1 MASRKAMILGS
12 TGQVGV
18 ELQRSFAGYGEVLAY
33 DRSQAD
39 LAHPERI
46 VEIIRQQQP
55 SVVLLAAAYTAVD
68 KAESEPELAMAVNAE
83 APGALARACAESGAL
98 FVTYSTDYIFDGS
111 ISRSWVE
118 SDEPRPLN
126 MYGLS
131 KLEGERR
138 VQQAGGRHLIFRT
151 SWVYGPHGKNFFLTM
166 LRLGKEREELSIV
179 ADQTGSPTSS
189 IAIAEATRAVVDRME
204 RLSHAEA
211 EARSGVYH
219 MTCAG
224 STNWYEFAG
233 HIFSECAGVL
243 EGRQP
248 RLRPLRT
255 EDYPTPARRP
265 AYSVLSNEKLAKEWD
280 VRLPAW
286 QEAFAEVKNQYQAGH
301 I

>member
-1 MASRKAMILGS
+1 MATRKAMILGS

-18 ELQRSFAGYGEVLAY
+18 ELRRSFAGYGEVLAY

-39 LAHPERI
+39 LTRPEAI
-46 VEIIRQQQP
+46 VDTIRRQKP

-68 KAESEPELAMAVNAE
+68 KAESEPEVAMVVNAE
-83 APGALARACAESGAL
+83 APGLLAQVCAESGIL
-98 FVTYSTDYIFDGS
+98 FITYSTDYVFDGS
-111 ISRSWVE
+111 KQEPWVE

-138 VQQAGGRHLIFRT
+138 VQQAGGRNLIFRT

-189 IAIAEATRAVVDRME
+189 IAIAEATRTIVDRME
-204 RLSHAEA
+204 SLSPSEA
-211 EARSGVYH
+211 IARSGIYH
-219 MTCAG
+219 MTCGG
-224 STNWYEFAG
+224 STNWYEFAR
-233 HIFSECAGVL
+233 HIFSECADPL

-248 RLRPLRT
+248 RLRPLKS
-255 EDYPTPARRP
+255 EDYPTPAKRP
-265 AYSVLSNEKLAKEWD
+265 SYSILSNEALSRAWD

-286 QEAFAEVKNQYQAGH
+286 QDAFATVMHHFRAG
-301 I
+301 

>member
-39 LAHPERI
+39 LTRPGAIIET
-46 VEIIRQQQP
+46 IRQQKP

-83 APGALARACAESGAL
+83 APGLLAQACAESDIL
-98 FVTYSTDYIFDGS
+98 FVTYSTDYVFDGS
-111 ISRSWVE
+111 KREPWVE

-126 MYGLS
+126 MYGRS

-189 IAIAEATRAVVDRME
+189 IAIAAATRTVVDRME
-204 RLSHAEA
+204 GLSSAEA
-211 EARSGVYH
+211 AARSGIYH

-224 STNWYEFAG
+224 STNWYEFAR
-233 HIFSECAGVL
+233 HIFSECADQL

-248 RLRPLRT
+248 RLRPLKA
-255 EDYPTPARRP
+255 EDYPTPAKRP
-265 AYSVLSNEKLAKEWD
+265 SYSVMSNEMLSNAWD

-286 QEAFAEVKNQYQAGH
+286 QDAFATVKNRLQAPLS
-301 I
+301 